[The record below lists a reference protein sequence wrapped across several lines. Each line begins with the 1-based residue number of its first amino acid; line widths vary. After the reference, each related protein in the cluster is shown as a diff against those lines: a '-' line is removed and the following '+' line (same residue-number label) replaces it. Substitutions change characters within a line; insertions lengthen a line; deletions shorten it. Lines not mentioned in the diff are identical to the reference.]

1 MLCLWALFV
10 VFVSIVCRVCEHRLL
25 LEKEGSIIK
34 WFRIVHVEEDFW
46 LRCNCVYEV
55 RFMKVFVLSLC
66 FMHVM
71 ARKLLYKAHKIHF
84 LLCFMHVRMPWKSLS
99 NIPEIHPFLF
109 LRHVRIA
116 WKLLPFLCLRYMRM
130 AWKLLPNAREIH
142 SLFYLR
148 HVRIAWKILYK
159 ALEIHPNHKENHF
172 FWNFSFKYFAVSII
186 IHNFALAFNKEAGWL
201 QITPSG
207 EMVEWSITTVLK
219 TVVPRGT
226 GGSNP
231 SLSANRL

>member
-1 MLCLWALFV
+1 MFNKRAGHHWSALFLLKHLPSCAICGVSFLYLCLLPTLYIAHHHT
-10 VFVSIVCRVCEHRLL
+10 VCCVCEHRLL

-34 WFRIVHVEEDFW
+34 WFRRVHLEDVFH

-84 LLCFMHVRMPWKSLS
+84 LLCFMHVKIAWKLLPNALEIHLLLCFMHVRMPWKFLS
-99 NIPEIHPFLF
+99 NTPEIHPFLF
-109 LRHVRIA
+109 FMHVRIA

-148 HVRIAWKILYK
+148 HVRIAWEFL
-159 ALEIHPNHKENHF
+159 
-172 FWNFSFKYFAVSII
+172 
-186 IHNFALAFNKEAGWL
+186 
-201 QITPSG
+201 
-207 EMVEWSITTVLK
+207 
-219 TVVPRGT
+219 
-226 GGSNP
+226 
-231 SLSANRL
+231 

>member
-1 MLCLWALFV
+1 MLCLWASFV
-10 VFVSIVCRVCEHRLL
+10 VRERGIYHKMIQNSPLRE
-25 LEKEGSIIK
+25 
-34 WFRIVHVEEDFW
+34 WFC

-84 LLCFMHVRMPWKSLS
+84 LLCFMHVRIAWKSLSNIPEIHPFLCFMHVRMPWKSLS

-148 HVRIAWKILYK
+148 HVRIAWKILYRAHETPPQSWRK
-159 ALEIHPNHKENHF
+159 
-172 FWNFSFKYFAVSII
+172 SF
-186 IHNFALAFNKEAGWL
+186 L
-201 QITPSG
+201 
-207 EMVEWSITTVLK
+207 LK
-219 TVVPRGT
+219 F
-226 GGSNP
+226 
-231 SLSANRL
+231 LF

>member
-1 MLCLWALFV
+1 MIQNSPL
-10 VFVSIVCRVCEHRLL
+10 RE
-25 LEKEGSIIK
+25 
-34 WFRIVHVEEDFW
+34 WFC

-84 LLCFMHVRMPWKSLS
+84 LLCFMHVRIAWKSLSNIPEIHPFLCFMHVRMPWKSLS

-130 AWKLLPNAREIH
+130 A
-142 SLFYLR
+142 
-148 HVRIAWKILYK
+148 
-159 ALEIHPNHKENHF
+159 
-172 FWNFSFKYFAVSII
+172 
-186 IHNFALAFNKEAGWL
+186 
-201 QITPSG
+201 
-207 EMVEWSITTVLK
+207 
-219 TVVPRGT
+219 
-226 GGSNP
+226 
-231 SLSANRL
+231 